1 MKTRF
6 KRAAIFFLLPVLFCA
21 PLPAAWA
28 EEWTA
33 PVLSEEIAAADDYT
47 DYIVLEEEVP
57 VYEDLI
63 LEEAVT
69 PIEEELLLEE
79 APAAKPQSSAAKPQ
93 SSAVGPGAAPQ
104 LQAASGGDSV
114 VLDMHELDTGVYFYA
129 EFNDSGSVNFRLLL
143 PENAR
148 GGEYTLMT
156 EDGQGGSAVVENAP
170 GQRVIDVFSYV
181 RPDQLFYDMALTL
194 RHGEQERRIT
204 VRDYLASCGG
214 AGMPV
219 PAKTAYCAGAIS
231 GVSDW
236 HAGLVFDGGDTSI
249 LLCFRAEDPSGLRFV
264 CPYHEVTAVKRENA
278 GLWSVR
284 VKGVTAAELPA
295 DLVITVMKGEELA
308 LLSYSPL
315 CYAAAH
321 WYEDSSFILL
331 CKALTAV
338 LAQ

>member
-1 MKTRF
+1 
-6 KRAAIFFLLPVLFCA
+6 
-21 PLPAAWA
+21 
-28 EEWTA
+28 
-33 PVLSEEIAAADDYT
+33 
-47 DYIVLEEEVP
+47 
-57 VYEDLI
+57 
-63 LEEAVT
+63 
-69 PIEEELLLEE
+69 
-79 APAAKPQSSAAKPQ
+79 
-93 SSAVGPGAAPQ
+93 
-104 LQAASGGDSV
+104 
-114 VLDMHELDTGVYFYA
+114 
-129 EFNDSGSVNFRLLL
+129 
-143 PENAR
+143 
-148 GGEYTLMT
+148 
-156 EDGQGGSAVVENAP
+156 
-170 GQRVIDVFSYV
+170 
-181 RPDQLFYDMALTL
+181 MALTL

-204 VRDYLASCGG
+204 VRDYLEKCCG

-264 CPYHEVTAVKRENA
+264 CPYHDVTGIKQENT

-295 DLVITVMKGEELA
+295 DLVVTVMKGEELA

-321 WYEDSSFILL
+321 WNEGSSFILL
-331 CKALTAV
+331 CRALTAV

>member
-6 KRAAIFFLLPVLFCA
+6 NRAGILFLLLALFYA
-21 PLPAAWA
+21 LLPAAWA
-28 EEWTA
+28 EEWDMPALT
-33 PVLSEEIAAADDYT
+33 EETAAADDYT

-57 VYEDLI
+57 AYEYLI

-69 PIEEELLLEE
+69 PLEEELLPEE
-79 APAAKPQSSAAKPQ
+79 VPAAKPQSSAGKPQ
-93 SSAVGPGAAPQ
+93 PSAGKPGAAPL
-104 LQAASGGDSV
+104 LQAASGEGSV

-129 EFNDSGSVNFRLLL
+129 EFNGAGSVDFRLLL

-148 GGEYTLMT
+148 GGEYTVLA
-156 EDGQGGSAVVENAP
+156 EDGQGGSAVTENAP
-170 GQRVIDVFSYV
+170 GQRVIDVFTYV

-204 VRDYLASCGG
+204 VRDYLEKCCG

-264 CPYHEVTAVKRENA
+264 CPYHDVTGIKQENT

-295 DLVITVMKGEELA
+295 DLVVTVMKGEELA

-321 WYEDSSFILL
+321 WNEGSSFILL
-331 CKALTAV
+331 CRALTAV

>member
-6 KRAAIFFLLPVLFCA
+6 NRAGILFLLLALFYA

-28 EEWTA
+28 EEWTS
-33 PVLSEEIAAADDYT
+33 PVLSEETAAADDYT

-69 PIEEELLLEE
+69 PLEEELLLEE
-79 APAAKPQSSAAKPQ
+79 APAAKPQLSAGKP
-93 SSAVGPGAAPQ
+93 GTAPQ
-104 LQAASGGDSV
+104 LQAASGEGSV

-129 EFNDSGSVNFRLLL
+129 EFNGAGSVDFRLLL

-148 GGEYTLMT
+148 GGEYTVLA
-156 EDGQGGSAVVENAP
+156 EDGQGGSAVTENAP
-170 GQRVIDVFSYV
+170 GQRVIDVFTYV

-264 CPYHEVTAVKRENA
+264 CPYHDVTGIKQENT

-295 DLVITVMKGEELA
+295 DLVVTVMKGEELA

-321 WYEDSSFILL
+321 WNEGSSFILL
-331 CKALTAV
+331 CRALTAV